1 MRKTRLLLFF
11 SDFIV
16 QCKLTFNSFL
26 SSTKL
31 SPTIVLRG
39 PKHLWMWILWVIGGK
54 LKQKPIYV
62 TISCSWGYFM
72 RLHMIYLIPNEILQ
86 GRMDAIKIENLALI
100 SLFHALSEWTRYL
113 RTDLGLILES
123 FQFIVLVSSHLVNN
137 LFRSSS
143 WVLVNLKVCVSYL
156 TSIYISKDM

>member
-72 RLHMIYLIPNEILQ
+72 RLHMIYLIPSEILQ
-86 GRMDAIKIENLALI
+86 GRMDAIKIEITESGIDFSFPCFVWMNQVSQNRSWANFRIFSIYSFGII
-100 SLFHALSEWTRYL
+100 SFSQ
-113 RTDLGLILES
+113 
-123 FQFIVLVSSHLVNN
+123 QFI
-137 LFRSSS
+137 
-143 WVLVNLKVCVSYL
+143 
-156 TSIYISKDM
+156 